1 MDLENTGKNWE
12 DEAPLLAGMK
22 VKNPFTVP
30 ENYFAELGTQVN
42 SLRIVEDARFNNE
55 DEFTVPEN
63 YFEGLISEIEI
74 RVAEQNIQKIASTD
88 GFSVQINYF
97 SNLPQIITEQIN
109 TNNQPPKAVVKQ
121 ISANFLKYAAAAC
134 VTLVLGSVIVFN
146 NQNKTLDSKMDKLS
160 DQEIVNYLQM
170 NSDIGDTPLII
181 ESLSLNSNMALGD
194 SFTEAELEKY
204 IDTTL

>member
-1 MDLENTGKNWE
+1 MDLENTSKNWE

-55 DEFTVPEN
+55 DEFKVPEN

-88 GFSVQINYF
+88 GFSVQNNYF

-109 TNNQPPKAVVKQ
+109 TNIQPPKAIVKQ
-121 ISANFLKYAAAAC
+121 ISTNFLNVLLGHASLDLWNKAFKIMFRHLK
-134 VTLVLGSVIVFN
+134 LVFIVKTGIFN
-146 NQNKTLDSKMDKLS
+146 NS
-160 DQEIVNYLQM
+160 
-170 NSDIGDTPLII
+170 
-181 ESLSLNSNMALGD
+181 
-194 SFTEAELEKY
+194 
-204 IDTTL
+204 

>member
-42 SLRIVEDARFNNE
+42 SLRIVEDARFNDE
-55 DEFTVPEN
+55 DEFKVPEH
-63 YFEGLISEIEI
+63 YFEGLISEIET

-88 GFSVQINYF
+88 GFSVQKNYF
-97 SNLPQIITEQIN
+97 SNLPQIIIKQIN
-109 TNNQPPKAVVKQ
+109 TNTQPPRAVVKQ

-134 VTLVLGSVIVFN
+134 VTLVLGSVIIFN
-146 NQNKTLDSKMDKLS
+146 SQNKTLDSKMDKLS

-194 SFTEAELEKY
+194 SFSEAELEKY

>member
-1 MDLENTGKNWE
+1 MDLENTGKNRE

-22 VKNPFTVP
+22 VKNPFTVS
-30 ENYFAELGTQVN
+30 ENYFIELGTQVN
-42 SLRIVEDARFNNE
+42 SLRIVEDARFNDE
-55 DEFTVPEN
+55 DEFKVPKH
-63 YFEGLISEIEI
+63 YFEGLISEIETH
-74 RVAEQNIQKIASTD
+74 VAEQNIQKIASTD

-109 TNNQPPKAVVKQ
+109 TNNQPSKAVVKQ
-121 ISANFLKYAAAAC
+121 ISTNFLKYAAAAC

-146 NQNKTLDSKMDKLS
+146 SQNKTLDSKMDKLS

-194 SFTEAELEKY
+194 SFSEAELEKY